1 MRKQICVLTKSLKDR
16 NYCVAGIELGTGK
29 WIRLVTSKDGNAFPK
44 DLLDDQKVKE
54 FTLIDVAVTKHVP
67 CGVQTENWQIDENE
81 EIIKLGQIYKQKL
94 FEICKLDTPE
104 LIFGTAN
111 HVLSKN
117 DIKNLYHSLEMIHA
131 TSLELDT
138 SLKGDGRH
146 HYKIKFKYNGKEY
159 QLAITD
165 PKFRDEG
172 LDKVKFPSATLI
184 ISIPAHP
191 FGENELYYK
200 FVAKVII

>member
-1 MRKQICVLTKSLKDR
+1 MRKQICVLTKSLKER

-54 FTLIDVAVTKHVP
+54 LTLIDVAVTKHVP

-111 HVLSKN
+111 HVLSKD
-117 DIKNLYHSLEMIHA
+117 DIKNLHHSLEMIHA

-172 LDKVKFPSATLI
+172 LDKVNSQVQHLSSVYQPTHLAKMNFI
-184 ISIPAHP
+184 I
-191 FGENELYYK
+191 NLLQK
-200 FVAKVII
+200 